1 MPPSPHSASNLTV
14 RYMQIRDIP
23 EVLVIDRASF
33 TPAWPERS
41 YRFELNESPVSFM
54 TVLERREEQPITGL
68 RKFFRQLSGEYD
80 PTEPMSVIVGYGG
93 LWKVEEEAHISTIA
107 SHPDYRGNKYGEI
120 VLASMV
126 KRAMALKAGYVVL
139 EVRVSNIVAQ
149 NLYKKYGFEIRG
161 VKKGYYHHDKEDA
174 YDMRIEFD
182 DAALAKVETLYEAL
196 QQKVPFTDNYSD
208 TLHPRL
214 NK

>member
-1 MPPSPHSASNLTV
+1 MLTV

-33 TPAWPERS
+33 IPAWPERS
-41 YRFELNESPVSFM
+41 YRFELNESQVSYM
-54 TVLERREEQPITGL
+54 VVLERREEQPITGL

-80 PTEPMSVIVGYGG
+80 PTEQMPIIVGYGG
-93 LWKVEEEAHISTIA
+93 LWKIEEEAHISTIA
-107 SHPDYRGNKYGEI
+107 SHPEYRGNKYGEI

-149 NLYKKYGFEIRG
+149 NLYKKYGFDIRG

-174 YDMRIEFD
+174 YDMRLEFNE
-182 DAALAKVETLYEAL
+182 ASLAKVEALYAEL
-196 QQKVPFTDNYSD
+196 QKKVAFQNDYSD

-214 NK
+214 KK